1 MYKEYNDYELLDF
14 VAENNEDAINIIHKK
29 YEPIVINMAKEYF
42 SSNTNLGLEIN
53 DLIQEGRLGL
63 NNAINTYSDTKET
76 LFFTYALTCIEK
88 KMQTALVTAKRN
100 KNKILNESVS
110 IEKMTTDIQV
120 DYLKSLSDYNTSN
133 PENVVIN
140 KLAQN
145 DLIEEIKDN
154 LTALEREVFALKIR
168 GFEYKEIASKLHKEP
183 KQIDNALQR
192 IRTKINVLMEK
203 RQNF

>member
-120 DYLKSLSDYNTSN
+120 DYLKSLSDYNVSN

-203 RQNF
+203 RQNV

>member
-1 MYKEYNDYELLDF
+1 
-14 VAENNEDAINIIHKK
+14 
-29 YEPIVINMAKEYF
+29 
-42 SSNTNLGLEIN
+42 
-53 DLIQEGRLGL
+53 
-63 NNAINTYSDTKET
+63 
-76 LFFTYALTCIEK
+76 
-88 KMQTALVTAKRN
+88 MQTALVTAKRN

-120 DYLKSLSDYNTSN
+120 DYLKSLSDYNASN

-203 RQNF
+203 RQNV